1 MIRYG
6 SRTRFILVGTVL
18 VAAAAC
24 GDSGRDHLRTDRD
37 DLRTNVDRELNLA
50 LAEEPGQAALQDF
63 PPAVSPVQ
71 SEQPAAA
78 AGETASTPGAG
89 APAPEPEEAEAPEAS
104 PPEPETPPPPPPPV
118 EEPPPPP
125 PPAEEPPPAPFE
137 PNLDPGALAGSG
149 SATEEGPA
157 TESVTVPRGTSFQ
170 VRLLNQVT
178 TRWSRP
184 GDLFLT
190 ELTSPITDG
199 RRVLVP
205 AGTTIRGVVTQVR
218 QPSGRG
224 DAGSIDVQ
232 LEAIT
237 IDGASYPIEAT
248 ITQLQTET
256 VQRPGDG
263 GGAGRVVSGALAG
276 AILGRIFG
284 GNTKGALIGAGVGAG
299 VGALGSGGG
308 GGLQDLVLALGSQ
321 ISCVLV
327 QPVTIQRQLFAAGS
341 GN

>member
-1 MIRYG
+1 MRRYG
-6 SRTRFILVGTVL
+6 SITRLILVSTVL

-24 GDSGRDHLRTDRD
+24 GDSGRDDLRTD
-37 DLRTNVDRELNLA
+37 VDRELNLA
-50 LAEEPGQAALQDF
+50 LSEEPGQAALKDF
-63 PPAVSPVQ
+63 PPRVSPVQ
-71 SEQPAAA
+71 SQQPAAA
-78 AGETASTPGAG
+78 GGQTASTPGAG
-89 APAPEPEEAEAPEAS
+89 APAPEPEEPEAPEAS
-104 PPEPETPPPPPPPV
+104 PPEPQTPPPPPPPV
-118 EEPPPPP
+118 EEPPP
-125 PPAEEPPPAPFE
+125 APSE
-137 PNLDPGALAGSG
+137 PNLDPGALAKSG

-263 GGAGRVVSGALAG
+263 GGAGRVASGALAG

-308 GGLQDLVLALGSQ
+308 GGLQDVVLALGSQ

-327 QPVTIQRQLFAAGS
+327 QPVTIQRQFFAARS

>member
-1 MIRYG
+1 VRRNGNI
-6 SRTRFILVGTVL
+6 TRLILVGTVL

-24 GDSGRDHLRTDRD
+24 GDRGRE
-37 DLRTNVDRELNLA
+37 DLRMELDRELNLA
-50 LAEEPGQAALQDF
+50 LAEEPGQAALEDF
-63 PPAVSPVQ
+63 PPAASPVQ
-71 SEQPAAA
+71 SERPAAA
-78 AGETASTPGAG
+78 AGETASTPETG
-89 APAPEPEEAEAPEAS
+89 APAPEPEEPEAPEAS
-104 PPEPETPPPPPPPV
+104 PSEPETPPPPAAVEEPPPPPPPV
-118 EEPPPPP
+118 EEPPP
-125 PPAEEPPPAPFE
+125 AP
-137 PNLDPGALAGSG
+137 L
-149 SATEEGPA
+149 EGPA
-157 TESVTVPRGTSFQ
+157 TESVTVPSGTSFQ
-170 VRLLNQVT
+170 VRMLSQVT

-205 AGTTIRGVVTQVR
+205 AGTTIRGVVTRVR

-232 LEAIT
+232 LETIS

-248 ITQLQTET
+248 ITGLQTET